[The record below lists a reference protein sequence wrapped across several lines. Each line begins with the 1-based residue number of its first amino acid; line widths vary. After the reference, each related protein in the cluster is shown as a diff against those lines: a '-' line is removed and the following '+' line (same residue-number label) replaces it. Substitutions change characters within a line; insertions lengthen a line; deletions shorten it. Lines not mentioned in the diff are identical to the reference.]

1 MKIRLKE
8 ATMTS
13 AGMREAG
20 VISLP
25 HKEALARIR
34 KNKASAV
41 EPIGRFTASG
51 IGMADRMIKAFVAR

>member
-1 MKIRLKE
+1 
-8 ATMTS
+8 MTS

-25 HKEALARIR
+25 HKEAIALIR
-34 KNKASAV
+34 KNKASAG